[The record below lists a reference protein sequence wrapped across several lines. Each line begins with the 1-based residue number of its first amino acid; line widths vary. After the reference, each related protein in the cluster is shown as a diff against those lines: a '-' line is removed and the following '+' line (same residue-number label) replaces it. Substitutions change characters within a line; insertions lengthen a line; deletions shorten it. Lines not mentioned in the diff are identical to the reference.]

1 MKIIGLM
8 VLVVLIVGC
17 SEQEQQLEEVAT
29 PWDDQIETLRDFEE
43 LEQFVLDSAKERS
56 KKMEEQLQ

>member
-1 MKIIGLM
+1 MLLNEVVIMKIIGLM

-29 PWDDQIETLRDFEE
+29 PWDDQIETLRDFAR
-43 LEQFVLDSAKERS
+43 L
-56 KKMEEQLQ
+56 